1 MRDRK
6 LLDQSGSTTRE
17 RQQDLAA
24 IGAAAHALQQTV
36 KLQAVHQFDG
46 AVMLDLQP
54 LRERAHGGLLRAR
67 QTSNRQEGL
76 MLLGLDAR
84 DAGSLLAEIDESAN
98 FVAELRER
106 PIVEV
111 VLRACLHRSL

>member
-1 MRDRK
+1 
-6 LLDQSGSTTRE
+6 
-17 RQQDLAA
+17 
-24 IGAAAHALQQTV
+24 
-36 KLQAVHQFDG
+36 
-46 AVMLDLQP
+46 MLDLQP